1 MAAPAPAP
9 AAPALRR
16 RALRL
21 EYVTIAWNAVEG
33 TLAIVAGILARS
45 VALTAF
51 GLDSSVEVF
60 ASSVAAWQLRGA
72 SDRRERLALRLI
84 GACFLV
90 VALYVGFE
98 AVRRL
103 LGHRRAGTSPA
114 GVVITSAAAVI
125 MSGLGLSKRRIGRA
139 LGSAVLQAEARFSLV
154 DAALSVTVL
163 IGLVLNLAFGWWW
176 ADPGA
181 ALVLAL
187 YSLREAAEGLQ
198 GRPPEGRPS
207 GG

>member
-1 MAAPAPAP
+1 MAGPVRTE
-9 AAPALRR
+9 ALRR

-33 TLAIVAGILARS
+33 GLAILTGLLAHS

-60 ASSVAAWQLRGA
+60 ASAVAAWQLRGA
-72 SDRRERLALRLI
+72 SERRERLALRLI

-90 VALYVGFE
+90 VGLYVGIE
-98 AVRRL
+98 AVRHLTGR
-103 LGHRRAGTSPA
+103 RRADTSPA
-114 GVVITSAAAVI
+114 GVALTAAAAVI
-125 MSGLGLSKRRIGRA
+125 MSALGVSKRRIGRSM
-139 LGSAVLQAEARFSLV
+139 GSAVLQAEARFSLV

-176 ADPGA
+176 ADPA
-181 ALVLAL
+181 VALVLAL
-187 YSLREAAEGLQ
+187 YSLREAAEGLR
-198 GRPPEGRPS
+198 GRPPDA
-207 GG
+207 